1 MALVFTGAFQ
11 GTGLKKFISR
21 PGEADWGLWAEMPK
35 AEVWQAVLLS
45 CDLSPDERAF
55 GFNWLNGSQNQRALE
70 DSEIHT
76 ECSRRLQI
84 VTAHLSYFRGPL
96 KIINRPAYGLED
108 PRGVIGLH
116 EFASWAGSKGW
127 SLPRQ
132 FPGASSTLSSSIDEV
147 EAAAIDPSDFPLELD
162 AANTAFRAIT
172 NGYGLQIGTARNRL
186 IDFLRKNYPD
196 FNSEQVQRIA
206 TVANPDKT
214 TGRKKR

>member
-1 MALVFTGAFQ
+1 MALVFTGALQ

-147 EAAAIDPSDFPLELD
+147 EAAAIDPS
-162 AANTAFRAIT
+162 
-172 NGYGLQIGTARNRL
+172 ARNRL